1 MKLDYGSGR
10 QPKQGFMSSDFCGSP
25 NYDFYIRDYKVLD
38 TKDHS
43 FDVIHCRNVIHHIP
57 EKDLPKLFAEFKR
70 LLKHDGQL
78 IISEPRKE
86 FHEQNKFLDLIWY
99 RFLTY
104 DDKIMIPDEYVDYKQ
119 YLGDFDIMSTID
131 EYNNEII
138 TFKQKQLALAV

>member
-38 TKDHS
+38 AKDHS

-104 DDKIMIPDEYVDYKQ
+104 DNKIMIPDEYVNYKQ